1 MTSRFRPHLCLA
13 VILCLLASAW
23 PSTAAVPSAVFYSVT
38 SSASSGPGSLN
49 DAVFQANYN
58 GGDVNFINF
67 NIPSDGGVVEIILS
81 QTLYMARLMILNGF
95 SQPGYQGSPLIRINA
110 NGMASGIALVGNVAG
125 VPPFS
130 DGRTATSSGSTIQG
144 FQIVNYS
151 SNAIT
156 ILNESQGNYIQNN
169 WLGFYQATPGAYVR
183 NVTAH
188 PGSRGIGLQ
197 SSFNHIRNNTISGV
211 DNGITV
217 GDDPFGIPTGT
228 NYKTNSIRDNFIGTD
243 PTGTSKIGNDS
254 DGIFLGAGARQNF
267 IGPGNVLSGMASAG
281 CELLHSTAIGNVIFG
296 NIIGLNATG
305 DTAIGNAQVGVLVA
319 NGAHFND
326 VGSSD
331 PKNGNIISGNAL
343 GGVVIGQSPYLPVND
358 PSGNWVENNLIGTDK
373 TGSKAIGVQGTGVTV
388 QNGAQHIVVRF
399 NVLAGHSNHGA
410 VVANSTGNGLF
421 GNWIGRTPSGVSLA
435 NQGYGVW
442 LLNATYNYIGIGSNP
457 PSPPYF
463 VANLFG
469 SNLRGPVGIS
479 GNCVGNV
486 IDTP

>member
-1 MTSRFRPHLCLA
+1 MTTRFRPHLCLA
-13 VILCLLASAW
+13 VISCLLASAC
-23 PSTAAVPSAVFYSVT
+23 PSTAAVPGAVFYSVT

-67 NIPSDGGVVEIILS
+67 NIPSNGGVVEIVLS
-81 QTLYMARLMILNGF
+81 QTLYIARLMILNGF
-95 SQPGYQGSPLIRINA
+95 SQAGYQGSPLIRINA

-125 VPPFS
+125 VPSFS

-156 ILNESQGNYIQNN
+156 IFNESQGNYIQNN
-169 WLGFYQATPGAYVR
+169 WLGFYRTTSGGYVR
-183 NVTAH
+183 NVAAH

-217 GDDPFGIPTGT
+217 GEDPLGIPTGT

-296 NIIGLNATG
+296 NIIGLNAAG
-305 DTAIGNAQVGVLVA
+305 DTPIGNRVGVLVA

-326 VGSSD
+326 VGSSN
-331 PKNGNIISGNAL
+331 PKDGNVISGNTL
-343 GGVVIGQSPYLPVND
+343 GGVVIGQSGYLPVND
-358 PSGNWVENNLIGTDK
+358 PSGTWVENNLVGTDK
-373 TGSKAIGVQGTGVTV
+373 TGSRAIGVQGTGVTV
-388 QNGAQHIVVRF
+388 QNGAQHIAVRF
-399 NVLAGHSNHGA
+399 NVLAGHTNHGA
-410 VVANSTGNGLF
+410 LIYNSTGNGFF
-421 GNWIGRTPSGVSLA
+421 GNWIGRTQSAAPLA
-435 NQGYGVW
+435 NAGYGVFLW
-442 LLNATYNYIGIGSNP
+442 DASHNYIGIGSQASN
-457 PSPPYF
+457 PPYF
-463 VANLFG
+463 VRNLFG
-469 SNLRGPVGIS
+469 LNGLGAIGTKGDCI
-479 GNCVGNV
+479 GNV
-486 IDTP
+486 IDSP